1 MLPKFVDD
9 MEIRLSN
16 FEDCVILRNIIEA
29 SDVTGGGAELFLYQS
44 GYLTIKSTEGMVYH
58 LGFPNEEVKQAFYE
72 TVLPTLTMKRNG
84 SDIQSLQAFLYL
96 YMERGDLSQAKNV
109 LRSLIADVPYSNKK
123 LESMDMEERYRLIIS
138 TILNAIGFRVEVER
152 MLSTGRIDILCTTPK
167 YIYVMEL
174 KLTKNGGMKA
184 AAQQIK
190 DNRYIE
196 PFKADKRKV
205 IALAIELDDMGK
217 GLIDWEEVKDE

>member
-1 MLPKFVDD
+1 

-190 DNRYIE
+190 DNCYIE
-196 PFKADKRKV
+196 PFKADKHKV

>member
-1 MLPKFVDD
+1 M
-9 MEIRLSN
+9 
-16 FEDCVILRNIIEA
+16 
-29 SDVTGGGAELFLYQS
+29 
-44 GYLTIKSTEGMVYH
+44 
-58 LGFPNEEVKQAFYE
+58 
-72 TVLPTLTMKRNG
+72 
-84 SDIQSLQAFLYL
+84 
-96 YMERGDLSQAKNV
+96 SQAKNV
-109 LRSLIADVPYSNKK
+109 LGSLIADVPYSNKK

-174 KLTKNGGMKA
+174 KLTKNGGMKV

-196 PFKADKRKV
+196 PFKADKHKV

-217 GLIDWEEVKDE
+217 GLIDWEEVKGE

>member
-1 MLPKFVDD
+1 

-58 LGFPNEEVKQAFYE
+58 LGFPDEEVKQAFYE